1 MLLIPYEQISYM
13 LRDAENEIE
22 RGLEKVYR
30 RKGIED
36 GMRQINRGIGSL
48 QTIQRLIKDQ
58 SAVDVNIS
66 IKK

>member
-1 MLLIPYEQISYM
+1 M